1 MEGFKLINIL
11 INKASTSSNTLQ
23 FSSILEKE
31 FFFYKRVVNITNIIV
46 KIIDVMNSYKA
57 TF

>member
-31 FFFYKRVVNITNIIV
+31 FFFYKRVVNITV